1 MLRWDQAAQLAGL
14 RAQQYERERASEP
27 LEMEAIEQ
35 AAREAEERLPS
46 LRARADSLA
55 PEAAVDSAV
64 RETWRQAAM
73 AVRDASRQSSLV
85 PTARAEL
92 QRRQKARAKVEKE
105 RQPHVAEAERL
116 MAEKS
121 QACRQVDKELAT
133 AFESFRELDRSN
145 TELEAELRRAGRY
158 GMAARMKSWQ
168 IESGVA
174 YAAMTAGLPH
184 GALRLETF
192 SGAGAMSLARA
203 RPLAELLPKPIEP
216 AAS

>member
-1 MLRWDQAAQLAGL
+1 M
-14 RAQQYERERASEP
+14 
-27 LEMEAIEQ
+27 
-35 AAREAEERLPS
+35 
-46 LRARADSLA
+46 
-55 PEAAVDSAV
+55 
-64 RETWRQAAM
+64 
-73 AVRDASRQSSLV
+73 

-116 MAEKS
+116 MAESLKL
-121 QACRQVDKELAT
+121 AAKVDKELAA
-133 AFESFRELDRSN
+133 AFKSLRDLDGLN